1 MAQYTFVSVALV
13 ISALGLAGCGDTA
26 NTDSNSAG
34 PAAKGAAGPANWNAA
49 DACSVLDKAA
59 VGAALGQDVTDA
71 QLGLVHE
78 AGTADAATSECR
90 YLGADGA
97 GLATVMT
104 RWSPIS
110 DNNQAAIDGARNAAA
125 SAIKAFSDK
134 PIEDIPALGKA
145 AFLVPGID
153 ALTVFIDDARM
164 VTVTVQKVPEGGSGK
179 DIAIA
184 LAKKA
189 GA

>member
-1 MAQYTFVSVALV
+1 MVKYGVFSAALIIAVA
-13 ISALGLAGCGDTA
+13 GLAACGETPGTEGGGA
-26 NTDSNSAG
+26 GSSAKASAA
-34 PAAKGAAGPANWNAA
+34 PAGWNAA

-59 VGAALGQDVTDA
+59 VGAALGQDVAEA
-71 QLGLVHE
+71 QLSLVHE
-78 AGTADAATSECR
+78 AGAADAATSECR
-90 YLGADGA
+90 YVGADGT

-104 RWSPIS
+104 RWSPIN
-110 DNNQAAIDGARNAAA
+110 DNSTASIDGARNAAA
-125 SAIKAFSDK
+125 SALKAFSDK
-134 PIEDIPALGKA
+134 KIEDVPALGKA

-153 ALTVFIDDARM
+153 SLTVFIDEARM
-164 VTVTVQKVPEGGSGK
+164 ITVTIQKVPEGGSGK